1 MVKGV
6 SRRKALTSVVAFGGI
21 TGLLGAQ
28 VRGEIR
34 RTLPADHIRPPGAL
48 REAEFLDACV
58 RCGLCVQA
66 CPYATLHLADLRA
79 PVPAGT
85 PFFVARQTA
94 CEMCET
100 IPCAAA
106 CPTGALRPSLT
117 GIGDA
122 AMGLAELSAASR
134 CLSTTGA
141 AYCDSCFQAC
151 PVKGQALRMQPG
163 RTARGGNFTPLV
175 DAAHCTGCGCCEA
188 ACVLQGD
195 AAITVRANHATQR

>member
-6 SRRKALTSVVAFGGI
+6 SRRKALSSALALGGVA
-21 TGLLGAQ
+21 GLLCVQ
-28 VRGEIR
+28 VRGEVR
-34 RTLPADHIRPPGAL
+34 RVLPADQIRPPGAL

-66 CPYATLHLADLRA
+66 CPYDALHLADLWQS
-79 PVPAGT
+79 VPTGT
-85 PFFVARQTA
+85 PSFVARQTA
-94 CEMCET
+94 CEMCKN
-100 IPCAAA
+100 IPCVAA
-106 CPTGALRPSLT
+106 CPTGALRSSLT
-117 GIGDA
+117 DINDA
-122 AMGLAELSAASR
+122 AMGLAELSAPAR
-134 CLSTTGA
+134 CLSITGA

-175 DAAHCTGCGCCEA
+175 DAGHCTGCGCCEA